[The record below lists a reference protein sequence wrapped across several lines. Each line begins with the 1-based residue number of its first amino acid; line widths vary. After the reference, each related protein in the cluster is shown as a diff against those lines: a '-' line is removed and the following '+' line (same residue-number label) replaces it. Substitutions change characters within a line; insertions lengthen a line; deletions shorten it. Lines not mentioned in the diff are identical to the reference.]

1 MPELVS
7 WEQDGV
13 FALGMK
19 YDRVTALLVEAVKAQ
34 PKQIEA
40 LQMVRT
46 ENVELK
52 KRLDEL
58 TALVQR
64 LFDKPAVS
72 K

>member
-13 FALGMK
+13 F
-19 YDRVTALLVEAVKAQ
+19 VLLVEAVKAQ